1 MNMKNYNFKDLDNL
15 KLYYYIENLK
25 ICFIDD
31 LQFTITIKDIEKY
44 FPNNKI
50 YDLSKSYKI
59 YLEQDNFKYF
69 TNFNIILYF
78 NDFQNSINELKLI
91 LKYFTGILVLKNKI
105 NLINIPFVDTFGEYY
120 VYEIE

>member
-1 MNMKNYNFKDLDNL
+1 MKNYNFKDLENL
-15 KLYYYIENLK
+15 NLYYVIENLK

-31 LQFTITIKDIEKY
+31 LQFTITTKDIENY
-44 FPNNKI
+44 FPNNII

-69 TNFNIILYF
+69 TNFKMIVFF
-78 NDFQNSINELKLI
+78 NEFKESIKELKLI
-91 LKYFTGILVLKNKI
+91 LKYFTGILIVKKQI
-105 NLINIPFVDTFGEYY
+105 DFTNLTFVDTFGEYY

>member
-1 MNMKNYNFKDLDNL
+1 MKNYNFKDLENL
-15 KLYYYIENLK
+15 NLYYDIENLK

-31 LQFTITIKDIEKY
+31 LQFTITIKDIGKY
-44 FPNNKI
+44 FPNNQI

-59 YLEQDNFKYF
+59 YLEPNNFKYF
-69 TNFNIILYF
+69 TTFNMILYF

-91 LKYFTGILVLKNKI
+91 LKYFTGILIVKKELDLF
-105 NLINIPFVDTFGEYY
+105 NLIFIDTFGEYY